1 MLMEQFWLELPSHW
15 VEQAVLLVPHHSMV
29 MDQTLMVLQVL
40 DLELHSLKRVQDQLS
55 IIQTVY

>member
-15 VEQAVLLVPHHSMV
+15 VEQAVLLVLHHSMV

-40 DLELHSLKRVQDQLS
+40 DLELHFQKRVQDQS
-55 IIQTVY
+55 FIIQIQY